1 MKKNLKRA
9 TALLLAA
16 GLVAGNMA
24 VGIPMEVSAQQTKGT
39 APFINSWLVSGPYDT
54 AVADKIYG
62 TEEGLP
68 PVQERPSDGNWASI
82 AQVSATSIWQTGPI
96 DFPGD
101 SPSSK
106 QTPDKAIDGDKST
119 CWLSQMHDTN
129 GDPSGWPKWDPKP
142 VYTLEWE
149 QPIKVKEVY
158 FYNRHDKS
166 WGDQDVSRLDRV
178 DVILKDASGEVLAKK
193 TVEGRDAIDYTGEKP
208 GVATFDT
215 TVENVSKVDLEI
227 IYDNEE
233 RTLHNVGLG
242 FSEVAV
248 FDGKPVGEEDDTLNV
263 NIAPKANVTASSTYP
278 NNPVEN
284 LVDGSTKKQW
294 VSVDNGEDKEPWVM
308 LTWDEPVTFNEI
320 SLAQWGDGR
329 HVNEYYDLTFTYAD
343 GSVSEP
349 ERVKSAGSSPSD
361 PTVWQFEGFKEDVK
375 SVKVEIDKGRDPYPS
390 ITGISEMEVY
400 KRPWETDGNLPPEE
414 PEAEIQITPIQGESL
429 TEENPDQV
437 WEYFD
442 DRVYNRNYDD
452 YQDLNGYYS
461 LKKGIDTKNKFVYAH
476 TYVYS
481 PKRQRAQ
488 IRVGASGSYRVYFND
503 RLLTNSSEP
512 AEVQKDMSVL
522 DVILK
527 EGWNKV
533 LLQIEHTYTEDVNEN
548 GVPVAKDQNVSYLG
562 FYGRVTDK
570 KGNAIDGVISS
581 TTGGEVKDLQ
591 IVTQGLSSKDVTDE
605 GMGLPE
611 NNMPYGYKEW
621 PYVWNKSTT
630 NNKYG
635 LSASAF
641 RFQAAGGEPG
651 YTWEIVDGALPD
663 NLTLNEDGTIADGLN
678 EEGMPDLNS
687 DKGIIP
693 ATCKAGD
700 YNFTVRVTDKAG
712 KSAEKDFTITVK
724 ERPNKWFEEGRVGAL
739 SHCIAI
745 PRNFVDPNFSADL
758 WAERAKAQGHSLV
771 SIEALQQNYYWPS
784 KFADPKHERNIYMKK
799 DENGQVVDGLK
810 AFEEAVKRYGIRFG
824 LYYATEGGGLQHWS
838 TDVFVQ
844 NVSDLIERYDPA
856 YLYFDGPQGMPNAN
870 YDVMYSN
877 VRNYNDE
884 IIINSNAWGEEYGDP
899 DLGTHEAS
907 NIYANVGRNHF
918 VKKVVF
924 EPWKSVHTK
933 NNYTPYY
940 ARRDDYRLVAQE
952 MIMNAGRGYV
962 DNNDQ
967 MPLMSR
973 GTNWDSPEDVATRY
987 PKSLQEFIDV
997 REEVAAWF
1005 APEGKPE
1012 RHESTTGTKPYF
1024 LSGYGYEDDGNGN
1037 YEEFA
1042 FPNDK
1047 IGPQWG
1053 YATSRD
1059 NNIYLHIMKGPD
1071 SKDGFDAIEN
1081 NTLEVGPISDKVVSV
1096 NWLNED
1102 KDIKDFKQKG
1112 DCLTIDLSKVT
1123 EDPVDTIIKITT
1135 DAKDRQYELA
1145 KLYLEGEQQAADKL
1159 KINVEGQLGYQ
1170 VQADDEDVTAFPALK
1185 AKLTDITFTSADK
1198 KVAKVDNKG
1207 IVTPKAD
1214 GTTTINVKASY
1225 EDKTREAAIKVTV
1238 KDGNVYVG
1246 EELSSATLHVNDFE
1260 TYGEVSSLDTPDVTI
1275 EGRAAI
1281 GGVIGLDA
1289 ADITW
1294 HAGTVDLKGG
1304 DNYDPIKITENDIMT
1319 VKDGK
1324 LVSNAVEET
1333 TRVAVWADVTLD
1345 GKTVTTNRVY
1355 LDLLPYENMAK
1366 EAEVTASVNEDM
1378 VANLTDG
1385 KKIEGTQFDGSKWT
1399 APANEESSITFKF
1412 AEKQNIGSID
1422 INFNSLKQDYYNTP
1436 ANFEIQVS
1444 ENGTDWTTVSTQ
1456 AGPTGGAYFGFY
1468 DTYEVG
1474 CETQYLR
1481 LHFDGTAN
1489 GTAIDLLEIAVNG
1502 VYKEP
1507 VEPEKVDKTLLQKTY
1522 DYALTL
1528 STDGVTDSAKAF
1540 FEKVLAEAKAVLDD
1554 ANATQEEVNTAWNNL
1569 VEGIHRLGI
1578 VKGDTTMLEL
1588 LIERAEAMMKEQDR
1602 YVQDNWQQLVDALAA
1617 AKDVMNNGD
1626 ALEEDVQPATDA
1638 LLQAILAQRYKAN
1651 KDNLKDLIDKANGLE
1666 LSKYTEKSVKVLKK
1680 ALAKANDIY
1689 ADDSLSTDDQKKVDK
1704 AAKELEDALNGLQL
1718 AANDG
1723 DSGNSGEGNVPDKGG
1738 NGEDNN
1744 NDKTPSDGNIDT
1756 GKDAPKTGD
1765 AMSMTLWV
1773 LLMVVAGAVAVTTKR
1788 RKENR

>member
-1 MKKNLKRA
+1 MKKSLKQV

-16 GLVAGNMA
+16 GMIAGNMA
-24 VGIPMEVSAQQTKGT
+24 VGVPMEVSAQQAKGT

-54 AVADKIYG
+54 AVADEIYG

-68 PVQERPSDGNWASI
+68 PIQERPLDGNWAGI
-82 AQVSATSIWQTGPI
+82 AQVSATSTWQTGAT
-96 DFPGD
+96 DFPGND
-101 SPSSK
+101 PEPK
-106 QTPDKAIDGDKST
+106 NAVDKAIDGDKDT
-119 CWLSQMHDTN
+119 CWLSQMHDTL

-142 VYTLEWE
+142 IYTLEWG
-149 QPIKVKEVY
+149 QPIKVKEVH
-158 FYNRHDKS
+158 FYNRYDKS
-166 WGDQDVSRLDRV
+166 WGDGDISRLDRV
-178 DVILKDASGEVLAKK
+178 DVVLKDVSGNILASK
-193 TVEGRDAIDYTGEKP
+193 TVEGRDAIDYTGKKP
-208 GVATFDT
+208 GIATFDT
-215 TVENVSKVDLEI
+215 VVENVSRVDLEI
-227 IYDNEE
+227 IHNGEK
-233 RTLHNVGLG
+233 TSHNVGLG
-242 FSEVAV
+242 FSEVEV
-248 FDGKPVGEEDDTLNV
+248 FDGDPIEEEDGVLNV
-263 NIAPKANVTASSTYP
+263 NIAPKANVEASSALP
-278 NNPVEN
+278 ANPVEN
-284 LVDGSTKKQW
+284 LVDGSIKKQW
-294 VSVDNGEDKEPWVM
+294 VSLDNGEDKEPWVM

-343 GSVSEP
+343 GNVSEP
-349 ERVKSAGSSPSD
+349 ERVKSTGSSPAE
-361 PTVWQFEGFKEDVK
+361 PTIWQFEGFKEDVK
-375 SVKVEIDKGRDPYPS
+375 SVKVEIDKGLDPYPS

-400 KRPWETDGNLPPEE
+400 KRPWEADGNLPPEE
-414 PEAEIQITPIQGESL
+414 PDPETQITPVQGENL

-461 LKKGIDTKNKFVYAH
+461 MKKGIDTKNKFVYAH
-476 TYVYS
+476 TYIYS
-481 PKRQRAQ
+481 PKRQKAQ
-488 IRVGASGSYRVYFND
+488 IRMGASGSYRVYFND

-522 DVILK
+522 DVVLK

-533 LLQIEHTYTEDVNEN
+533 LFQIEHTYTEDVNEN

-570 KGNAIDGVISS
+570 NGNELDGVFTS
-581 TTGGEVKDLQ
+581 TTGGEAKDLQ
-591 IVTQGLSSKDVTDE
+591 IVTQGLSSKDTTDE

-611 NNMPYGYKEW
+611 NTMPYGYKEW

-630 NNKYG
+630 NKKHG
-635 LSASAF
+635 VSASAF
-641 RFQAAGGEPG
+641 QFQAAGGEPG
-651 YTWEIVDGALPD
+651 YKWEVVEGKLPD

-678 EEGMPDLNS
+678 EEGMPDLSS

-700 YNFTVRVTDKAG
+700 YKFTVRVTDKAG

-745 PRNFVDPNFSADL
+745 PRNFIDPNFSADL

-810 AFEEAVKRYGIRFG
+810 VFEEAVKRYGIRFG

-884 IIINSNAWGEEYGDP
+884 IIINSNAWGEEFGDP

-907 NIYANVGRNHF
+907 GIYANVGKNHF

-987 PKSLQEFIDV
+987 PKAIQEFIDV
-997 REEVAAWF
+997 REGVAAWF

-1042 FPNDK
+1042 FPNDQ

-1071 SKDGFDAIEN
+1071 SKDGFEAIEN
-1081 NTLEVGPISDKVVSV
+1081 NTLEIGPISDKVVSV

-1102 KDIKDFKQKG
+1102 KDIKTFSQKG
-1112 DCLTIDLSKVT
+1112 ERLTIDLSEVT

-1135 DAKDRQYELA
+1135 DTKDRQYELA

-1159 KINVEGQLGYQ
+1159 KINVEGQLGYK

-1198 KVAKVDNKG
+1198 KIAKVDKEG

-1225 EDKTREAAIKVTV
+1225 EDKTREATIKVTV
-1238 KDGNVYVG
+1238 KDGSVYVG
-1246 EELSSATLHVNDFE
+1246 EELLSATLHVDDFE
-1260 TYGEVSSLDTPDVTI
+1260 TYGEISSRDTADVTI

-1281 GGVIGLDA
+1281 GGAIGLEA

-1304 DNYDPIKITENDIMT
+1304 DNYDPIKITESDILT

-1324 LVSNAVEET
+1324 LVPNAVEET
-1333 TRVAVWADVTLD
+1333 TRVAVWADVKL
-1345 GKTVTTNRVY
+1345 GNKTVTTNRVY

-1422 INFNSLKQDYYNTP
+1422 INFNSLNQKYYNTP
-1436 ANFEIQVS
+1436 VEFEIQVS
-1444 ENGTDWTTVSTQ
+1444 EDGTDWTPVSTQ
-1456 AGPTGGAYFGFY
+1456 TGPTGEAYFGFY
-1468 DTYEVG
+1468 DTYNVG
-1474 CETQYLR
+1474 QETQYLR
-1481 LHFDGTAN
+1481 LRFDGKTN
-1489 GTAIDLLEIAVNG
+1489 NSAIDLLEVAING
-1502 VYKEP
+1502 VYKES
-1507 VEPEKVDKTLLQKTY
+1507 EPPKVDKSLLQKTY

-1528 STDGVTDSAKAF
+1528 DTDGVTDSAKAF
-1540 FEKVLAEAKAVLDD
+1540 FEKALKNAEKVLDKK
-1554 ANATQEEVNTAWNNL
+1554 NATQEEINEAWDNL
-1569 VEGIHRLGI
+1569 LEGIWGLGI
-1578 VKGDTTMLEL
+1578 VKGDTEYLEC
-1588 LIERAEAMMKEQDR
+1588 LIDKAESMVKDKHKF
-1602 YVQDNWQQLVDALAA
+1602 VQDKWKNLET
-1617 AKDVMNNGD
+1617 
-1626 ALEEDVQPATDA
+1626 ALEEAKEVMKNSGDATPDIVGDA
-1638 LLQAILAQRYKAN
+1638 AEKLWKAIVEQRYKAN
-1651 KDNLKDLIDKANGLE
+1651 KDNLKELIDEANGID
-1666 LSKYTEKSVKVLKK
+1666 LSKYTKESVDALKK
-1680 ALAKANDIY
+1680 ALKEANAVMLDESLSVDEQAKVDKTANDLKAAIDELKL
-1689 ADDSLSTDDQKKVDK
+1689 ASSDGSETLSDDQKGTS
-1704 AAKELEDALNGLQL
+1704 LN
-1718 AANDG
+1718 A
-1723 DSGNSGEGNVPDKGG
+1723 
-1738 NGEDNN
+1738 
-1744 NDKTPSDGNIDT
+1744 
-1756 GKDAPKTGD
+1756 GKDTPKTGD
-1765 AMSMTLWV
+1765 NMPIMSVAIV
-1773 LLMVVAGAVAVTTKR
+1773 LIAAVVAISGVVGARKTGNKKDKR
-1788 RKENR
+1788 